1 MFVKEFLPS
10 CWIKGGREENNE
22 NLNQE
27 LSLPGTLII
36 LVLSVQLNLVQEVEM
51 VQHRVPGLL
60 PGPDGLVTEWFV
72 YEPSDTPPVHSDA
85 NHDGDVLGQLLGVLL
100 SGI

>member
-1 MFVKEFLPS
+1 
-10 CWIKGGREENNE
+10 
-22 NLNQE
+22 
-27 LSLPGTLII
+27 
-36 LVLSVQLNLVQEVEM
+36 M

-100 SGI
+100 GRI